1 MTGPKPV
8 SNPVTEA
15 DCLLF
20 DEYIKKWQRLLSLEQ
35 WRIERSTRRATKVMA
50 EVITNDPGMLATY
63 RIGANFGAAPVTAYT
78 LESTALHEVLHV
90 MLRKFKL
97 DQSEANEHKVVNM
110 LEKLLMET
118 NLK

>member
-8 SNPVTEA
+8 TNPVTEA

-20 DEYIKKWQRLLSLEQ
+20 DGYIKKWQRLLSLDQ
-35 WRIERSTRRATKVMA
+35 WRIERSLRRSKKNMA
-50 EVITNDPGMLATY
+50 EVVVNDPGMLVTY
-63 RIGANFGAAPVTAYT
+63 RIGLGFGSSPVTPYT

-90 MLRKFKL
+90 MLREFKM